1 MNALLHDWVWGLT
14 TAAVLAAC
22 ANALCDKGAV
32 SRVLRFACAL
42 LLLSALLGPF
52 RGMDWEEYALALHEA
67 RESARALSGEL
78 EERNQSLERLYIEEE
93 CNAYILDEAKKLGL
107 EGHAEVRAKWT
118 DKAFLP
124 WEVTLRFGE
133 EADLQALSA
142 LIEAELGIPE
152 ERQYRK

>member
-1 MNALLHDWVWGLT
+1 MNELLHNWVWGLT
-14 TAAVLAAC
+14 TAALLSAC

-52 RGMDWEEYALALHEA
+52 RGMDWEEYALALRET
-67 RESARALSGEL
+67 RESAKALSGEL

-107 EGHAEVRAKWT
+107 EGHAEVRAKWM
-118 DKAFLP
+118 DNAFLP
-124 WEVTLRFGE
+124 WEVTLCFGE
-133 EADLQALSA
+133 NAEIKVLSA